1 MSPRRSA
8 PKTAETRS
16 YVTRDQAARAAAAS
30 QQTPRPGVLR
40 TIDIHLSALA
50 PGCHG
55 LPLTSDD
62 RWRTLWWKTP
72 QTALR
77 IVLAFLDRR
86 PEQVSLRAVARP
98 PCVEIHDGEPEG
110 AARLLALIFDAP
122 AAALQAA
129 HAALLNPERSAA

>member
-1 MSPRRSA
+1 MSARRS
-8 PKTAETRS
+8 KAEPRA
-16 YVTRDQAARAAAAS
+16 YVSRDQAARAAAAS
-30 QQTPRPGVLR
+30 TPAPRPGVLR
-40 TIDIHLSALA
+40 TIDVHLSALA
-50 PGCHG
+50 PGCDG
-55 LPLTSDD
+55 LPLASDG

-77 IVLAFLDRR
+77 IVLAVLDRR
-86 PEQVSLRAVARP
+86 PEQVRLRAVARP
-98 PCVEIHDGEPEG
+98 ACVEIHDGEPEG